1 MDPVRQLWSQARFNT
16 PFTPPKVLYAYDSNN
31 EKFIVI
37 SDNTTIYRIMNNRGQ
52 VFMIASFRCV
62 HTKDANNKEFY
73 RCGEPMHIISC
84 TKYSA
89 EEEQYANDVIRPNVF
104 K

>member
-1 MDPVRQLWSQARFNT
+1 MDQVRQLWSQARFNT
-16 PFTPPKVLYAYDSNN
+16 PFVLPNVLYAYDSNN

-52 VFMIASFRCV
+52 VFMIANFRC
-62 HTKDANNKEFY
+62 TKDASGQFY

-89 EEEQYANDVIRPNVF
+89 EDEQYANDVIRPNVF